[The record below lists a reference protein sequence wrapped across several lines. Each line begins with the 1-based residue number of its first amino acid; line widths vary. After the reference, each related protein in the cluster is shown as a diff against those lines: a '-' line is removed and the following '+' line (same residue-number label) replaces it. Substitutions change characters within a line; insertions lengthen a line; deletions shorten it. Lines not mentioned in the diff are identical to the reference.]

1 MVPLKIGLVG
11 LGGIGRRHLQTLS
24 RLDGVRVTAVADVDG
39 QRARSHAEQ
48 CDATGYADWQDLL
61 ARETIDALFVCTP
74 PAAHAQPALAAFERG
89 VHVFVEKP
97 LARRQEDADAIA
109 SAARRSGL
117 VCGVGYQW
125 RAIDFLD
132 DVREALADQEI
143 SFVIGRSLGSTRP
156 RPWFVD
162 LKEGGGI
169 LLELAT
175 HDIDLQRA
183 IAGEVVAV
191 QAAASKVPLAQS
203 PVDDRRVENAMSLCL
218 RFATGALGVINVAW
232 TADGT
237 PEVYS
242 LDIAASE
249 ATLRIDLGGHATD
262 RSRPDPPERS
272 LARASGE
279 CGRDPA
285 SIAAQ
290 YREVYRGGTPR
301 RPERRLLRA
310 RRCRAG
316 AEGGTCLR
324 TGARQRGDGAVGGA
338 SRADVSAR
346 FGQVVA
352 LTPDLGM

>member
-249 ATLRIDLGGHATD
+249 ATLRIDLDPIFRLSGV
-262 RSRPDPPERS
+262 SRGRQVSADVTQHPSQRNIAKFIEAVRRGDPSAVCSAPDDAAQALKVA
-272 LARASGE
+272 LACEQALASGE
-279 CGRDPA
+279 TVPLAGPPA
-285 SIAAQ
+285 Q
-290 YREVYRGGTPR
+290 
-301 RPERRLLRA
+301 
-310 RRCRAG
+310 
-316 AEGGTCLR
+316 
-324 TGARQRGDGAVGGA
+324 
-338 SRADVSAR
+338 
-346 FGQVVA
+346 
-352 LTPDLGM
+352 M